1 MSNTNNEKLR
11 TTRLTPGT
19 YLSYP
24 FHPFIHADLMNAL
37 NRLIRYA
44 EWVKTNAKKCP
55 KCESYIEK
63 NGGMND
69 CNLVLVLLLTNP
81 LLMM

>member
-1 MSNTNNEKLR
+1 
-11 TTRLTPGT
+11 
-19 YLSYP
+19 
-24 FHPFIHADLMNAL
+24 
-37 NRLIRYA
+37 
-44 EWVKTNAKKCP
+44 VKTNAKKCP